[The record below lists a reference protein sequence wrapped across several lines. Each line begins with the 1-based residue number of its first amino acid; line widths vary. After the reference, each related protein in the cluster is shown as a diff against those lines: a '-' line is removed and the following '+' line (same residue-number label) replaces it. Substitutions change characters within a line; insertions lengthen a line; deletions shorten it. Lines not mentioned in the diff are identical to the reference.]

1 MKILHVEAGRFLYGG
16 ARQVLYIM
24 EGLQQLGIS
33 NVLACPPDS
42 DIAQAARHVAQ
53 VHEIPMKGD
62 VDIGLVRRLK
72 NVIRQTH
79 PDLVHLHSRRGAD
92 VWGGVAALKMQ
103 VPSVLSRRVDNPE
116 NAWWAQCK
124 YRLYDHVIA
133 ISEGIRQVLLS
144 EGIEAEHVTCVRSAV
159 DAAPYLHTVERDA
172 FAKEFGIPQDSLVI
186 GVVAQLIER
195 KGHRYLLEAM
205 PAILARFPNVQ
216 VLFFGKGPLH
226 DELLQLIEQQGLTAQ
241 VHLAGFRTDLP
252 QWLGGLDLLVH
263 PADMEGLGVSLLQAA
278 AAAVPVIASAAGGL
292 PEAVADKKTG
302 ILIPP
307 GDIPALTA
315 AIIEL
320 LANPALRHQYGQ
332 AGRARVLAEF
342 SVSAMVQGNLN
353 VYRKILNRG

>member
-1 MKILHVEAGRFLYGG
+1 M
-16 ARQVLYIM
+16 
-24 EGLQQLGIS
+24 
-33 NVLACPPDS
+33 
-42 DIAQAARHVAQ
+42 
-53 VHEIPMKGD
+53 
-62 VDIGLVRRLK
+62 
-72 NVIRQTH
+72 
-79 PDLVHLHSRRGAD
+79 
-92 VWGGVAALKMQ
+92 W
-103 VPSVLSRRVDNPE
+103 
-116 NAWWAQCK
+116 
-124 YRLYDHVIA
+124 
-133 ISEGIRQVLLS
+133 
-144 EGIEAEHVTCVRSAV
+144 
-159 DAAPYLHTVERDA
+159 
-172 FAKEFGIPQDSLVI
+172 
-186 GVVAQLIER
+186 LIER

-241 VHLAGFRTDLP
+241 VHLAGFRTDLS

-263 PADMEGLGVSLLQAA
+263 PADMEGLGVSLLQTA